1 MEKKRIL
8 FVNGHLR
15 VGGIEKTLVDL
26 LKYIDYSKYDIDLLL
41 LEGSG
46 DYISQVPDN
55 VNVGFFDNTGA
66 YGPFFK
72 MFFKNILRMNIKLII
87 YRLIILFSSKF
98 GKKHLNLLKMVLPI
112 KKHYNIA
119 IAYRTGLSADV
130 VAYTVN
136 SSKKLVW
143 WHNGEFNLDNI
154 QKKDTLETW
163 SKFDNIV
170 AVSEGCKKLLE
181 KEFPALSNKM
191 RVLYNILDIKKI
203 EENAEINNINKCSSA
218 INIISVGNLSI
229 RKHFENAIIATKKL
243 VDGGVT
249 NFHWVIVGDGDEM
262 TRLQKMI
269 IDYNV
274 SSQIELIGNK
284 PNPYPYI
291 KSADMMVHT
300 SYGEAHCTA
309 VLEAMALKIPCLVTE
324 TYIPQDFTIN
334 GVNCF
339 MAEQNADSLYEGIV
353 LMLNNR
359 EKLEQI
365 SSNAFDWVSKRY
377 TPDKI
382 IADFYKLLE

>member
-1 MEKKRIL
+1 MEKQRIL

-55 VNVGFFDNTGA
+55 VNVRFFDNTGA

-72 MFFKNILRMNIKLII
+72 MFFKNIFRMNLKLII

-98 GKKHLNLLKMVLPI
+98 SKKYLNLLKMVLPI
-112 KKHYNIA
+112 KRQYNIA

-136 SSKKLVW
+136 SSKRLVW
-143 WHNGEFNLDNI
+143 WHNGEFNLDNN

-191 RVLYNILDIKKI
+191 KVLYNILDIQKI
-203 EENAEINNINKCSSA
+203 EENAELNNINKRSSK

-229 RKHFENAIIATKKL
+229 RKHFENAIIVAKKL
-243 VDGGVT
+243 VDSGT
-249 NFHWVIVGDGDEM
+249 ENFHWVIIGDGPERE
-262 TRLQKMI
+262 RLQKTI
-269 IDYNV
+269 IDCNV
-274 SSQIELIGNK
+274 SSLIELLGNK

-291 KSADMMVHT
+291 KNADIMVHT

-309 VLEAMALKIPCLVTE
+309 ILEAMALKIPCLVTE

-353 LMLNNR
+353 MMLNNR
-359 EKLEQI
+359 DKLEQI